1 MRLRGYM
8 ASVRLRGFMMAVAVM
23 FTLVLMCACAGDVEN
38 AQPSEAPRE
47 TSEEPAD
54 AMPNDPQ
61 TTDDSQSGTPEQEP
75 GDTGAQAAAG
85 EVVITLDYEKQSGSA
100 SNQYAVW
107 IEDIDGNLIKTLY
120 ATRYTANGG
129 YRNRPDSIAI
139 WVEKSALDS
148 MSSSEVDA
156 ISGATPKAGAQAY
169 TWDLTDKDG
178 DAVPPGDYKF
188 FVEGTLRWKN
198 YVLYSGV
205 IPVGDVP
212 AEVLADAEYIYEG
225 SDRYSALT
233 EDSPE
238 NNMITAVIAAF
249 TPNTGS

>member
-1 MRLRGYM
+1 MKLRGYM
-8 ASVRLRGFMMAVAVM
+8 AFVRLRGFMMAVVVM
-23 FTLVLMCACAGDVEN
+23 FTLVLMCACAGGDVEN
-38 AQPSEAPRE
+38 AQPSEAPME
-47 TSEEPAD
+47 ASEEPAD
-54 AMPNDPQ
+54 AMPNDHQ
-61 TTDDSQSGTPEQEP
+61 ATDDSQDEAP

-178 DAVPPGDYKF
+178 GAVPPGDYKF

-205 IPVGDVP
+205 IPIGGVP
-212 AEVLADAEYIYEG
+212 AEILADAEFIYEG
-225 SDRYSALT
+225 SDRYDALT
-233 EDSPE
+233 KDSPE